1 VTLTQGEIWL
11 AKLSPTVGT
20 EQTGTRPVV
29 VVSGARYA
37 RMPIHQVIVVPVTSR
52 DRRLP
57 HHVRVTDDGGLQ
69 RPSWAMTE
77 GVRAMSTSRLVHRI
91 GQADPDTTHQII
103 GYIHEWF
110 LD

>member
-1 VTLTQGEIWL
+1 MKLSQGDIWL

-20 EQTGTRPVV
+20 EQAGTRPVV

-37 RMPIHQVIVVPVTSR
+37 SMPINQAIVVPVTSR

-57 HHVRVTDDGGLQ
+57 HHVPIADGGGLQ

-77 GVRAMSTSRLVHRI
+77 GVRAVSTERLVHRI
-91 GQADPDTTHQII
+91 GQAEPDTITTILQ
-103 GYIHEWF
+103 YVNEWF
-110 LD
+110 QP